1 MHVLSVQALV
11 FGDGAH
17 GPGAAEEGQ
26 ALEPDCIRR
35 ASSATQR
42 GGPCGAWL
50 LRTALSGVMSHPS
63 CSLSG
68 PFPPHQQASA
78 FPWWSFTRVFP
89 SRCSACLFARL
100 LGAPSPG
107 AVLESVLPLAL
118 HS

>member
-35 ASSATQR
+35 ASSAAQR

-63 CSLSG
+63 
-68 PFPPHQQASA
+68 
-78 FPWWSFTRVFP
+78 
-89 SRCSACLFARL
+89 
-100 LGAPSPG
+100 
-107 AVLESVLPLAL
+107 
-118 HS
+118 